1 MEKIEE
7 ELKTYVVETF
17 LFGQGGDELKR
28 ADSLLEQGIVDSTGV
43 LEIVAFLEET
53 WGISVD
59 DEELVPENFDS
70 LASLTAFVEKK
81 QKTPTEA
88 S

>member
-1 MEKIEE
+1 METIEK

-17 LFGQGGDELKR
+17 LFGQGGDELQR
-28 ADSLLEQGIVDSTGV
+28 DDSLLEQGIVDSTGV
-43 LEIVAFLEET
+43 LEIVAFLEEK
-53 WGISVD
+53 WGISVE

-81 QKTPTEA
+81 QPAEA